1 MKKLITICAM
11 LALFSGPAFAN
22 VTVSYDSSS
31 PQTVPVVAPYTTT
44 GAMMAGM
51 NVTAY
56 FVAGGSETKTW
67 VVMDAGNGIGG
78 ITDGTGWGLS
88 AIGDTWDAS
97 TLDNPVG
104 QWNLWTVG
112 NTALSR
118 IVIDA
123 ISGLVVFDVK
133 LDLEPDDPFSTP
145 DSKRGKEF
153 TTALAS
159 PDIDATYSIPIAL
172 TGQNPI
178 GDLWGKL
185 ELEFM
190 TTGATSGNPVPTSF
204 TGSFYFTADTDN
216 VLAIPA
222 PGAILL
228 GSIGAGIVGWMR
240 RRRTL

>member
-1 MKKLITICAM
+1 MKKLIITCVM
-11 LALFSGPAFAN
+11 LALFTGPAFAN

-31 PQTVPVVAPYTTT
+31 PQTVPVVAPYATT

-51 NVTAY
+51 SVTAY
-56 FVAGGSETKTW
+56 FAGGGSETKTW
-67 VVMDAGNGIGG
+67 IVMDAVNGIGG
-78 ITDGTGWGLS
+78 IIDGTGWGLS
-88 AIGDTWDAS
+88 VTGDTWDK
-97 TLDNPVG
+97 TDLDDSKG
-104 QWNLWTVG
+104 KWNLWTND

-133 LDLEPDDPFSTP
+133 FDLEPDDPFSTP

-204 TGSFYFTADTDN
+204 TGSFLFTADTDN
-216 VLAIPA
+216 VVVIPA

-228 GSIGAGIVGWMR
+228 GSIGVGLVGWMR